1 MTFHS
6 GRADARSESQ
16 VLPEQRTGL
25 SGGGR
30 NASCFMGGCVPV
42 TKRERPTMKPD
53 RFLLAVLLVA
63 VTAAA
68 LSCADYGS
76 TGPTSS
82 SIGAPVFQTSATSKK
97 GGGGGGG
104 GGSGGVDSCSTVI
117 IGMIKQTVGP
127 AGGVIALGP
136 AQLTIPPGALSAVVT
151 IQAKIPAGYSGNYIQ
166 FKPDNLVFQQP
177 ASLRIS
183 YSNCSLVNATQLKV
197 AQVSDVLQII
207 QYVPSTND
215 LGGLTVTGQ
224 LQHFSNYAVAW

>member
-30 NASCFMGGCVPV
+30 NASCFMAGCVPV
-42 TKRERPTMKPD
+42 TNRERPTMKPD
-53 RFLLAVLLVA
+53 RFPLAVLLVA

-68 LSCADYGS
+68 LSCADHGV

-82 SIGAPVFQTSATSKK
+82 SIGAPVFQATSTSKK

-104 GGSGGVDSCSTVI
+104 GNGGVDSCSTVI
-117 IGMIKQTVGP
+117 VGMIKQTVGP

-136 AQLTIPPGALSAVVT
+136 ARLTIPPGALSAVVT
-151 IQAKIPAGYSGNYIQ
+151 IQAQIPAAYSGNYIQ
-166 FKPDNLVFQQP
+166 FKPDKLVFNSP
-177 ASLRIS
+177 VSLTIS
-183 YSNCSLVNATQLKV
+183 YSNCSLANATQLKV

-207 QYVPSTND
+207 AYVPSTND
-215 LGGLTVTGQ
+215 LNALTVTGQ